1 MVSDVK
7 IQQNKIVFCIYRLS
21 GLADTFRSEK
31 STRLVQKRYLKLT
44 KQHERNLEVLK

>member
-31 STRLVQKRYLKLT
+31 STRLVQTMYLKLT
-44 KQHERNLEVLK
+44 KQQERCLEVVK

>member
-21 GLADTFRSEK
+21 DLADTFRSEK
-31 STRLVQKRYLKLT
+31 STRLVQTMYLKVT
-44 KQHERNLEVLK
+44 KQQERCLEAVK